1 MKPERGDRL
10 ETEGV
15 ISQPT
20 QRFLEGLQPP
30 EVVGEL
36 SNPTLETVRRLW
48 WRAFD
53 RVCDWIEIM
62 KLPIQ
67 DRIFGPEPPTSAD
80 LQREANRRAFRV
92 VAEIDTDPPA
102 CTISGTPNGSPD
114 LVFCSKLSMSEGSL
128 TGRLS
133 LWRGFW
139 MVVSVSP

>member
-1 MKPERGDRL
+1 M
-10 ETEGV
+10 
-15 ISQPT
+15 IA
-20 QRFLEGLQPP
+20 QRFSGPH
-30 EVVGEL
+30 V
-36 SNPTLETVRRLW
+36 SRLW
-48 WRAFD
+48 QRPAGLHSAESVRD
-53 RVCDWIEIM
+53 VHLGGAL
-62 KLPIQ
+62 LP
-67 DRIFGPEPPTSAD
+67 
-80 LQREANRRAFRV
+80 RRAFRV